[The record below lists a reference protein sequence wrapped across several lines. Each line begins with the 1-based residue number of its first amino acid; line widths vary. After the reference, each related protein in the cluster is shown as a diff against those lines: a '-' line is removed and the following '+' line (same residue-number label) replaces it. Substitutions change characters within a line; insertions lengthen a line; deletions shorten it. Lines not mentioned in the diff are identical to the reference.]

1 MLPTAGSASRLP
13 RAPLA
18 RPPVI
23 SLVRFILDPRDYMRQ
38 IGILR
43 VDLREVDIQRI
54 LAKAVSTKT
63 SIAFLQD
70 SRDQIYS
77 SSVSGIREEWLL
89 NHDAYIALAGASGT
103 YFGSLL
109 LGGQRV
115 FVGRQLISGT
125 DLVVV
130 SITPYGEI
138 VDASRRV
145 RNNVSLLLAAGVSVA
160 ASIFAFILLSSMVK
174 RRTYE
179 LKSLQG
185 QINPHFLYNTL
196 DLINWTAINSQAPET
211 SALVQLLSRF
221 YKLSLSGGADIVTV
235 GEELE
240 QARSYV
246 EIQNRRFNDAF
257 QLFVNVEDGV
267 ECYGT
272 LKIILQ
278 PILENAILHG
288 ILEKKSKRGVIRI
301 SARLQRG
308 TIVFTVRDD
317 GVGMTPEQQNRVRTD
332 ATHRTSGYGVRNID
346 ERIKLMYGRRFGLTF
361 SSAPGDGTYVTIT
374 IPALKQT

>member
-1 MLPTAGSASRLP
+1 MEVESVLTFSTRRSIEQSRCLWSPSAFQDAVHVSDAVLMNPLLGSVLARTLP
-13 RAPLA
+13 RSDVVGQMKDYQDLVEMRRAFSGFNDIYRICFYVSDAALYINNDDFLSFAAVQNTSWYSKLSDSNATYCWVRFPASDGPPA

-246 EIQNRRFNDAF
+246 EIQ
-257 QLFVNVEDGV
+257 E
-267 ECYGT
+267 
-272 LKIILQ
+272 
-278 PILENAILHG
+278 PAI
-288 ILEKKSKRGVIRI
+288 
-301 SARLQRG
+301 Q
-308 TIVFTVRDD
+308 
-317 GVGMTPEQQNRVRTD
+317 
-332 ATHRTSGYGVRNID
+332 
-346 ERIKLMYGRRFGLTF
+346 
-361 SSAPGDGTYVTIT
+361 
-374 IPALKQT
+374 